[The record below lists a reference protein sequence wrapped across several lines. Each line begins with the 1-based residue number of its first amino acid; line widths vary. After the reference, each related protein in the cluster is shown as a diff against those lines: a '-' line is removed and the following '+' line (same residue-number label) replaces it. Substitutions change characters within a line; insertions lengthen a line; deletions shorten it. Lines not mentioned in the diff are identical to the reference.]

1 MSGPILKLEHFTPTE
16 DGGVQICM
24 FRGASLEKLAKE
36 QGHLCSNDPTLPTGE
51 RMLFQFAADV
61 RLGDFL
67 AFCTAFDTTY
77 WSQHGP
83 RRSNANPNRTT

>member
-36 QGHLCSNDPTLPTGE
+36 QGHLCSNDPSLPTGE
-51 RMLFQFAADV
+51 KMLFQFGPDV

-67 AFCTAFDTTY
+67 AFCAAFDEAY
-77 WSQHGP
+77 WSQYKP
-83 RRSNANPNRTT
+83 RRSDAYPNRAT